1 MISKFPKANT
11 CAHFEELVSRTN
23 TGVPRAFQ
31 GTVVKTILD
40 IQSNKNQ
47 TLTNHQNGCWYH
59 LNSNFNAKLVL
70 CSPCV
75 QSFAFAW
82 QESRSKSKIRQAEYM
97 FSSTS
102 QNTDPLLNVWEHKC
116 CNLQHLWPSRD
127 VWSPKYCNLQHI
139 QSSLNV
145 RGPKCYN
152 LQDVWSSL
160 NLWDPKFCNLQHI
173 RRWDPKCCNLQ
184 NIWSSLMWETP
195 SVVIYNPCF
204 TPSSH
209 PIPHQMPSS
218 PTAARTKSC
227 TPGRDH
233 ARS

>member
-1 MISKFPKANT
+1 M

-40 IQSNKNQ
+40 IQGNKNQ
-47 TLTNHQNGCWYH
+47 TLTNHQNGCWNH

-75 QSFAFAW
+75 QSFVFAW
-82 QESRSKSKIRQAEYM
+82 QESRSRSKIRQAEYM

-152 LQDVWSSL
+152 LQHIWSSL
-160 NLWDPKFCNLQHI
+160 NPWDPKFCNLQHI
-173 RRWDPKCCNLQ
+173 RWDPKCCNLQ
-184 NIWSSLMWETP
+184 NIWSSPNVGDPKCCQLQSLFYALFPTHTP
-195 SVVIYNPCF
+195 PNAFVPHRCAHKVLHSGPRPCTIVV
-204 TPSSH
+204 
-209 PIPHQMPSS
+209 Q
-218 PTAARTKSC
+218 
-227 TPGRDH
+227 
-233 ARS
+233 